1 MSITYLTYLCIFGFC
16 WERYLAIQWTRLHA
30 RHVLWYGFLG
40 SGEFFTRTK
49 ETHLTVV
56 LFQAFQKR
64 VVSVGFLDLHL
75 FIVHECS
82 LYFCYEFCCLYIY
95 PVYFHHFLCSSMHVW
110 PVHIWIF
117 DFQLIIYSFYIFLIL
132 FPVCFM
138 FDGRFDG
145 RALIEMKFRSQ

>member
-1 MSITYLTYLCIFGFC
+1 MKTTEKKVAPLLRIFTYLLRSTSWFISYPGYHIEIYHTYEISYLLLEMSIIYLTYLCIFGIC
-16 WERYLAIQWTRLHA
+16 LEYPNSRKILSIQWTALHA

-56 LFQAFQKR
+56 LFQAFQKS

-82 LYFCYEFCCLYIY
+82 LYFCYEFCCLYVY
-95 PVYFHHFLCSSMHVW
+95 PVYFH
-110 PVHIWIF
+110 
-117 DFQLIIYSFYIFLIL
+117 Q
-132 FPVCFM
+132 
-138 FDGRFDG
+138 
-145 RALIEMKFRSQ
+145 